1 MLQRFLV
8 ASEVTSCFLFSSAA
22 VVGGGYGSGLCLGEG
37 IVRESGRGRGSC
49 NTGGAGICFNLGGG
63 GFGSGAGF
71 GSGGAGFG
79 SVGGGSKSVVVG
91 SGTILKTTTS
101 SASAPRRV

>member
-1 MLQRFLV
+1 MLQHFLV
-8 ASEVTSCFLFSSAA
+8 ASEVTSCLLISSAA

-37 IVRESGRGRGSC
+37 ILCESGRGRGSC
-49 NTGGAGICFNLGGG
+49 NTGGAGVCFNLGGG

-71 GSGGAGFG
+71 S
-79 SVGGGSKSVVVG
+79 SVGGGPKSVVVG

-101 SASAPRRV
+101 STSAPRRV